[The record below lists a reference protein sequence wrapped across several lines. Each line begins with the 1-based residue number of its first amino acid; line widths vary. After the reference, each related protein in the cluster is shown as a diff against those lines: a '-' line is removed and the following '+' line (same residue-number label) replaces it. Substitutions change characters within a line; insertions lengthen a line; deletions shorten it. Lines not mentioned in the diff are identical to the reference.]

1 MAVIKILP
9 KNIFKITD
17 FYNLGLTKI
26 KGTSGSIITTS
37 TATNNIGN
45 HSWDTFGG
53 DASIRYTSPK
63 IDADNPRNDW
73 AIGVRTVQPGT
84 TNAYKEWR
92 AIRYESEAMFSQRE
106 TSIESNDYI
115 NYDSL
120 YCTCNMTLKLP
131 ENSTNNSEYTTR
143 ISSTSW
149 GSYNKTLPSVIKPSG
164 FGSIQFGDVYQGTDG
179 KWYVKTSGSPPSD
192 DIAIMQNKNY
202 YYMISAGN
210 ISYAINN
217 RTTTSFDAKLTFPNR
232 IATYYLAAMHKTGEQ
247 EEPPNDPAKWEYQT
261 GYRGYGEAT
270 TSLSQISAEF
280 TTTKINELSI
290 NTNYGKTPY
299 YKFDENSFFR
309 TDMVKDGKSLFYATS
324 DDIISKWGNGRK
336 SVKLKCNIGE
346 YNDTSGALALSTK
359 DNKLPMFFK
368 IGDIVEPYIVDG
380 QGKTVPLSKNA
391 NGRATRFEVLSVKL
405 YTDGA
410 CWQDIELLETT

>member
-1 MAVIKILP
+1 MTAIKILP
-9 KNIFKITD
+9 KNIFEITN

-45 HSWDTFGG
+45 DSWDTFGG

-73 AIGVRTVQPGT
+73 AVAVRTVNQGT
-84 TNAYKEWR
+84 PNAYKEWY
-92 AIRYESEAMFSQRE
+92 AIRYESESRFSQRE

-115 NYDSL
+115 NYGSL

-131 ENSTNNSEYTTR
+131 ENSTHNSEQTIPR

-149 GSYNKTLPSVIKPSG
+149 GDYAVTLPSVIKPSG
-164 FGSIQFGDVYQGTDG
+164 LGSIEFGNVYQSEG
-179 KWYVKTSGSPPSD
+179 KWYVDTSGSPPSA
-192 DIAIMQNKNY
+192 DIETMQNKNF
-202 YYMISAGN
+202 YYMVSPKN
-210 ISYAINN
+210 SSYALTN
-217 RTTTSFDAKLTFPNR
+217 RTSISFDTKLTFPNR
-232 IATYYLAAMHKTGEQ
+232 IETYYLATMHTTGEQ
-247 EEPPNDPAKWEYQT
+247 EEPPEDPAEWMYQSK
-261 GYRGYGEAT
+261 GRHLFNAT

-280 TTTKINELSI
+280 TTTNINESSMNI
-290 NTNYGKTPY
+290 NYGETPY
-299 YKFDENSFFR
+299 CKFDENSFFR
-309 TDMVKDGKSLFYATS
+309 TDMIRDGKSLFYATS
-324 DDIISKWGNGRK
+324 DDIISKWSNGRK

-380 QGKTVPLSKNA
+380 QGKTVPLSKKA
-391 NGRATRFEVLSVKL
+391 NGNATQFEVLSVKL